1 MLHPVLVSPE
11 GLLGEGS
18 QTKVMHPCSD
28 SKVQANSWQF
38 KYPQGER
45 KLSGGNK
52 KDSEHLPKH
61 FAGDRIAPMPE
72 SLLGG
77 MKFLISSDKI
87 F

>member
-1 MLHPVLVSPE
+1 MLFSAE

-28 SKVQANSWQF
+28 SKAQAKGWQL
-38 KYPQGER
+38 KHPQGER

-52 KDSEHLPKH
+52 KDSQHLPQH
-61 FAGDRIAPMPE
+61 FAGDRIAPMPKE
-72 SLLGG
+72 LAERHELSHV
-77 MKFLISSDKI
+77 IRQI